1 MKDIITS
8 ALLLLAFTVVLG
20 LAYPMAVWS
29 VAQVAFPQQANGSLL
44 VTDGQTI
51 GSELIGQQFTGDK
64 YFHGRLS
71 ANNYDAANSGGT
83 NLAPTS
89 KKLLKR
95 ITTDAETS
103 GVNIPVDLVTASAS
117 GLDPHITPAA
127 TKWQIK
133 RIAQARSMSEEN
145 IRKLISQNTENRQ
158 FGIFGEPR
166 VNVLKLNL
174 ALDRR

>member
-89 KKLLKR
+89 KKVVGTNNYR
-95 ITTDAETS
+95 RGD
-103 GVNIPVDLVTASAS
+103 
-117 GLDPHITPAA
+117 
-127 TKWQIK
+127 
-133 RIAQARSMSEEN
+133 
-145 IRKLISQNTENRQ
+145 IRRKYPGGFSHR
-158 FGIFGEPR
+158 FGFRLRPSHHPGG
-166 VNVLKLNL
+166 
-174 ALDRR
+174 D